1 MPKTRDKGGFWFNVK
16 FLEHATVPIVKL
28 KEDNSGIES
37 DISVCLTQSV
47 VKTNLIKKYVA
58 IDWRVK
64 PLVLSIKHWVKSRKL
79 SNTHRGDLNSFGF
92 TLMIIHYLQSLSPPI
107 LPVLDIGSNQEWV
120 KPEKFVDFGV
130 ENTKH
135 IGQLFSG
142 FFIYYHSKF
151 KPEKHAICITHH
163 DRKDDED
170 GFLKKSVCKLQSNH
184 NNILVVLDPLDATDN
199 IGRRVTAVSWRML
212 YSELCSAAE
221 MTGKQNHGAV
231 NI

>member
-1 MPKTRDKGGFWFNVK
+1 MENVLWLNVK

-28 KEDNSGIES
+28 TDDNSGIDS

-79 SNTHRGDLNSFGF
+79 TNTHRGDLNSFGF

-107 LPVLDIGSNQEWV
+107 LPILDISINEWI
-120 KPEKFVDFGV
+120 KPEKFVDFGI

-135 IGQLFSG
+135 IGELFSG
-142 FFIYYHSKF
+142 FFMYYHSKF
-151 KPEKHAICITHH
+151 KADKHAICITAH
-163 DRKDDED
+163 DGKNNVD
-170 GFLKKSVCKLQSNH
+170 GFLKKAVCRLAVGH
-184 NNILVVLDPLDATDN
+184 NDVLIVLDPLDETDN
-199 IGRRVTAVSWRML
+199 IGRRVTAMSWSHMQKEIQL
-212 YSELCSAAE
+212 AAE
-221 MTGKQNHGAV
+221 MTG